1 MHQKYTMVFS
11 SNTNSVFI
19 VALKIAGFSV
29 SFSSLFKIIFHN
41 LRAGIVVLYKRLV
54 NSKEGKI

>member
-29 SFSSLFKIIFHN
+29 SSSSLFKIIFHN
-41 LRAGIVVLYKRLV
+41 LRAGIVVLYLRLV
-54 NSKEGKI
+54 SSKEGKI